1 MAQVTM
7 TKDRTISLP
16 PDVCAKHGFTA
27 ETPIRIIETQNGILL
42 VPLTKEPMSA
52 ELARELADWQS
63 LSTLTW
69 DKFASEEVR
78 S

>member
-1 MAQVTM
+1 MAHVTM

-52 ELARELADWQS
+52 DLARELADWQS
-63 LSTLTW
+63 LSLSTW
-69 DKFASEEVR
+69 ELFPYEDSG